1 MKPEPFTHED
11 YRDIL
16 RCGLTAGY
24 RFARFAELRRD
35 GPPSKRCF
43 MRHDCDND
51 LVAAAAMAEIE
62 AAEGVSATHFLM
74 LRSAMYNLLAP
85 ENLRLAKQIVACGQT
100 IGLHFD
106 AFDQATRPGAD
117 IAFEVDRQRDLLS
130 GELGVP
136 VEVVSF
142 HQPDGSILSGRVK
155 TNCINTYDAKDMYG
169 VYYTSD
175 SNLLFRGGDPRALF
189 DRGEHNNIQVLV
201 HPEWWTVSPMPLMD
215 KWATMLRNNI
225 ELMQK
230 IFLER
235 EKTYNEK
242 HIVKIDTRVIEDDV
256 RKL

>member
-16 RCGLTAGY
+16 RRALAAGY
-24 RFARFAELRRD
+24 RFASFAELRQD

-62 AAEGVSATHFLM
+62 AAEGLSATHFLM

-85 ENLRLAKQIVACGQT
+85 ENIQLAKRIVACGQM

-106 AFDQATRPGAD
+106 ASERATRSGGDVAS
-117 IAFEVDRQRDLLS
+117 EVDRQRDLLS

-136 VEVVSF
+136 VDAVSF
-142 HQPDGSILSGRVK
+142 HQPDEAILNGRVK
-155 TNCINTYDAKDMYG
+155 INCINTYDAKDMSG
-169 VYYTSD
+169 VYYISD
-175 SNLLFRGGDPRALF
+175 SNLSFRGGDPRALF
-189 DRGEHNNIQVLV
+189 DRGEHDNIQVLV
-201 HPEWWTVSPMPLMD
+201 HPEWWTVSPMSLMD

-230 IFLER
+230 SLLER

-242 HIVKIDTRVIEDDV
+242 HPITISAPATEDNAG
-256 RKL
+256 